1 MPGALFRGEWSLQC
15 FRHVRSASHVPLVN
29 HHGLQHT
36 TKELASNSSEALFAQ
51 LHRGG
56 LCLGRGYVATGKLAN
71 FAKLWR
77 TAYRCVI
84 GFVPRTYREFW
95 HIVITATHMHAPI
108 GKVSIHTVLCIDRS
122 SAAHRPLIDHWEKPH
137 RPLLL
142 NIKKRVWRPI
152 LRLFDLE
159 MRSMRYLL
167 VVDEWSMSGRWA
179 VDERSMH
186 ICGASRHR
194 VDLWNVISSLP
205 TSRHLDWTR
214 VSQSSGV

>member
-1 MPGALFRGEWSLQC
+1 LHSCTGGAVSR
-15 FRHVRSASHVPLVN
+15 
-29 HHGLQHT
+29 
-36 TKELASNSSEALFAQ
+36 
-51 LHRGG
+51 
-56 LCLGRGYVATGKLAN
+56 
-71 FAKLWR
+71 
-77 TAYRCVI
+77 
-84 GFVPRTYREFW
+84 PRICRNRKTREFCQVVANSLPMRHW
-95 HIVITATHMHAPI
+95 VCAQDLSRVLAYCYYCHTHVCADREGVNTYGFMHRPLI
-108 GKVSIHTVLCIDRS
+108 GRS
-122 SAAHRPLIDHWEKPH
+122 STTHRPLIDHWEKPH